1 MFRKRILEEGVATEE
16 ELKELEEKIVAEID
30 AEVEYAQN
38 SPDPKPEDALRDV
51 YWEGGRA

>member
-1 MFRKRILEEGVATEE
+1 MFRKRILEGGVATEE
-16 ELKELEEKIVAEID
+16 ELTALEEKIVEEIE